1 MENLFEKLGLNP
13 ALVEGLESAEIVTPT
28 EIQERVIPL
37 ALANKDI
44 IGQSET
50 GTGKTL
56 AYLLP
61 LFQKI
66 DTSKREMQAI
76 ILTPTHELSMQIF
89 REVELL
95 AKNSGMPVTSI
106 SIIGDVNVSRQIEK
120 LRDKPHII
128 VGSTIR
134 ILELIKK
141 KKIAAHTVKTIIVDE
156 ADRLL
161 DRKNVESVKAVIK
174 TTLKERQLMFF
185 SATFSPITISIA
197 KELMKESEHIT
208 IENKDIVN
216 KDISHYYFQCDLR
229 DKINMIRKLVSAL
242 NPERAI
248 IFINN
253 SNEIEIVTSK
263 LKFHNLKV
271 EGLHGSNIKEDRK
284 KAMEDFR
291 AGKVQLLVASD
302 IAARGLDI
310 PGVTHI
316 FNYDIPADPKDYLHR
331 AGRTARAGNKGV
343 CISIVTARE
352 IEMMKEYKKTFGIEI
367 QEKGLYM
374 GEVVEPHK
382 DKSPRKE

>member
-1 MENLFEKLGLNP
+1 MENLFEKLGLNST
-13 ALVEGLESAEIVTPT
+13 LVEGLKITDIITPT

-37 ALANKDI
+37 ALSNKDI

-106 SIIGDVNVSRQIEK
+106 SVIGDVNINRQIEK

-128 VGSTIR
+128 VGSTVR
-134 ILELIKK
+134 ILDLIKK

-197 KELMKESEHIT
+197 KELMKESELVT

-216 KDISHYYFQCDLR
+216 KDITHYYFRCDLR
-229 DKINMIRKLVSAL
+229 DKINMIRKLISAL

-248 IFINN
+248 IFINK
-253 SNEIEIVTSK
+253 SDEIEIITSK
-263 LKFHNLKV
+263 LKYHNLKV

-291 AGKVQLLVASD
+291 TGKVQLLVASD

-310 PGVTHI
+310 PGITHI

-331 AGRTARAGNKGV
+331 AGRTGRAGNEGM
-343 CISIVTARE
+343 CISIVTVRE
-352 IEMMKEYKKTFGIEI
+352 IEMMKEYKKTFGIDI
-367 QEKGLYM
+367 IEKDVFM
-374 GEVVEPHK
+374 GKVVETNR
-382 DKSPRKE
+382 DRNPRKE

>member
-1 MENLFEKLGLNP
+1 
-13 ALVEGLESAEIVTPT
+13 
-28 EIQERVIPL
+28 
-37 ALANKDI
+37 
-44 IGQSET
+44 
-50 GTGKTL
+50 
-56 AYLLP
+56 
-61 LFQKI
+61 
-66 DTSKREMQAI
+66 
-76 ILTPTHELSMQIF
+76 
-89 REVELL
+89 
-95 AKNSGMPVTSI
+95 
-106 SIIGDVNVSRQIEK
+106 
-120 LRDKPHII
+120 
-128 VGSTIR
+128 
-134 ILELIKK
+134 
-141 KKIAAHTVKTIIVDE
+141 
-156 ADRLL
+156 
-161 DRKNVESVKAVIK
+161 
-174 TTLKERQLMFF
+174 
-185 SATFSPITISIA
+185 
-197 KELMKESEHIT
+197 
-208 IENKDIVN
+208 
-216 KDISHYYFQCDLR
+216 
-229 DKINMIRKLVSAL
+229 MIRKLVSAL

-310 PGVTHI
+310 PGITHI

-374 GEVVEPHK
+374 GNVVEVHK
-382 DKSPRKE
+382 DKNPRK

>member
-1 MENLFEKLGLNP
+1 MGNLFEKLGLNKE
-13 ALVEGLESAEIVTPT
+13 LVEGLKATQIETPT

-37 ALANKDI
+37 ALSNKDV

-66 DTSKREMQAI
+66 DTTKREMQAI

-89 REVELL
+89 REVEAL

-106 SIIGDVNVSRQIEK
+106 SVIGDVNVNRQIEK

-185 SATFSPITISIA
+185 SATLSSATISIA
-197 KELMKESEHIT
+197 KELMKESELIT

-216 KDISHYYFQCDLR
+216 KDISHYYFRCDLR
-229 DKINMIRKLVSAL
+229 DKINMIRKLVSSL

-253 SNEIEIVTSK
+253 SNEIEIITSK
-263 LKFHNLKV
+263 LKYHNLKV

-291 AGKVQLLVASD
+291 SGKVQLLVASD

-310 PGVTHI
+310 PGITHI

-331 AGRTARAGNKGV
+331 AGRTARAGNKGM
-343 CISIVTARE
+343 CISIVTVRE

-367 QEKGLYM
+367 LEKDIYM
-374 GEVVEPHK
+374 GQVVDAHT
-382 DKSPRKE
+382 DRNPRK

>member
-310 PGVTHI
+310 PGITHI

-382 DKSPRKE
+382 DKNPRKE

>member
-13 ALVEGLESAEIVTPT
+13 ALVEGLEVTEIVTPT

-310 PGVTHI
+310 PGITHI

-374 GEVVEPHK
+374 GNVVEVHK
-382 DKSPRKE
+382 DKNPRK